1 MVSTKNRWTP
11 CRYQAE
17 LRRCVARTVTV
28 GIPPLAGFVGKFL
41 LFAAA
46 IDVQYTWVAVVAII
60 NSVLSLAVYL
70 RLVVPMYRQGNV
82 VVARTDIWLKAVL
95 IIALT
100 ATLLLGVFAQVFVG
114 PFA

>member
-1 MVSTKNRWTP
+1 MTDLDGLVRAQPLIGLAMVIFLLS
-11 CRYQAE
+11 
-17 LRRCVARTVTV
+17 LV

-100 ATLLLGVFAQVFVG
+100 VTLLLGVFAQVFVG